1 MKKVMTKRGLLGILI
16 IAGLLGTG
24 CNTGQTVPELYVDD
38 TPRETR
44 VTVFTENA
52 EVSGAIEERC
62 KAVLNQDGSTNI
74 TVYSDSANY
83 YAADGLSYRELLLKR
98 LASGNADDLYMIHAE
113 DVLEF
118 DEKGYIYDMS
128 ALNFTG
134 NLSHDA
140 LTQSTYN
147 GKVFSIPLSYTGFG
161 FIWNVDMLKQYGLE
175 LPENLEEFLNVCET
189 LKVNGIMPYGANKD
203 YALTVPVMCA
213 GLYDVYQSD
222 DCNQKLEALSNGTV
236 AISKYME
243 KGFDFLQMMIDKG
256 YMNPERALETLP
268 KREDEKSFFANGNCA
283 FICAIYSGKALE
295 GYPFEIA
302 MTPLPVL
309 EHGSICV
316 VGADQRMAVNPG
328 SKHLDSAIA
337 IVEALGQTET
347 LDTFV
352 KNQGR
357 ISSSKNATAPDIP
370 QTNSLIACIAEGRQ
384 IPNQDFSL
392 NFNVWEN
399 VRDLSQQLC
408 RGRSAA
414 EVSAE
419 YDSIQMEEISKYG
432 VKEPS

>member
-1 MKKVMTKRGLLGILI
+1 MRKIRKKRGLLGILM
-16 IAGLLGTG
+16 IAALLGTG
-24 CNTGQTVPELYVDD
+24 CNREQANPQLYVDHGI
-38 TPRETR
+38 RETP

-52 EVSGAIEERC
+52 EVSAAIEERC
-62 KAVLNQDGSTNI
+62 KAVLNQDESTNI

-83 YAADGLSYRELLLKR
+83 YAEDGLSYRELLLKR

-128 ALNFTG
+128 ALEFTG

-161 FIWNVDMLKQYGLE
+161 FIWNVDMLKQYGLK

-189 LKVNGIMPYGANKD
+189 LKENGILPYGANKD
-203 YALTVPVMCA
+203 YALTVPVMCV
-213 GLYDVYQSD
+213 GLHDIYQSD
-222 DCNQKLEALSNGTV
+222 DCNEKLEALSNGTA
-236 AISKYME
+236 AISEYME

-256 YMNPERALETLP
+256 YMNPDRALETLP
-268 KREDEKSFFANGNCA
+268 KKEEVKSFFANGNCA

-309 EHGSICV
+309 ENGSVCV
-316 VGADQRMAVNPG
+316 VGADQRMAINPR

-337 IVEALGQTET
+337 IVEALGQAET
-347 LDTFV
+347 LDTFA

-370 QTNSLIACIAEGRQ
+370 QTDSLIACIAEGRQ

-408 RGRSAA
+408 RGKSAA
-414 EVSAE
+414 QVAAE

-432 VKEPS
+432 N

>member
-1 MKKVMTKRGLLGILI
+1 MKKIRTKRGLLGTLM
-16 IAGLLGTG
+16 IAAILGTG
-24 CNTGQTVPELYVDD
+24 CNTEQSVPELYVDD
-38 TPRETR
+38 NIRETP
-44 VTVFTENA
+44 VTAFTENI
-52 EVSGAIEERC
+52 EVSKAIEERC
-62 KAVLNQDGSTNI
+62 KAVLNQDGNTNI
-74 TVYSDSANY
+74 AVYSDSADY
-83 YAADGLSYRELLLKR
+83 YAAEGLSYRELLLKR
-98 LASGNADDLYMIHAE
+98 LASGNADDLYTIHAE

-128 ALNFTG
+128 SLEFTG

-140 LTQSTYN
+140 LSQSTYN

-161 FIWNVDMLKQYGLE
+161 FIWNVDMLKQYGLK
-175 LPENLEEFLNVCET
+175 LPENLDEFLDVCET
-189 LKVNGIMPYGANKD
+189 LKENGILPYGANKD
-203 YALTVPVMCA
+203 FALTVPVMCA

-236 AISKYME
+236 AISEYME

-256 YMNPERALETLP
+256 YMNPERALDTLP
-268 KREDEKSFFANGNCA
+268 KKEEEKSFFANGNCA

-302 MTPLPVL
+302 MTPIPVL
-309 EHGSICV
+309 KNGSICV
-316 VGADQRMAVNPG
+316 VGADQRMAINPK

-337 IVEALGQTET
+337 IVEALGQAET
-347 LDTFV
+347 LDSLA
-352 KNQGR
+352 KSQGR

-370 QTNSLIACIAEGRQ
+370 QTNSFIACIAEGRQ

-399 VRDLSQQLC
+399 VRDFSQQLC
-408 RGRSAA
+408 RGKSAA
-414 EVSAE
+414 QVAAE

-432 VKEPS
+432 N